1 MNRTMNRTTMLALL
15 MMAVVLLLASGVVL
29 AKDFSCDPTIERPC
43 VGTKKGDSI
52 VGTAGDDEINGRG
65 GNDTLIGDPI
75 GSTGD
80 DLISGGGGNDGIS
93 DPFEGNDVD
102 TIFGGKGDDTINVRE
117 GAAFS
122 DNPDIVDCGPGIDA
136 VVVDPGDTRLNCEI
150 LNP

>member
-1 MNRTMNRTTMLALL
+1 MTRNVILALI
-15 MMAVVLLLASGVVL
+15 VVTALLLASGVVL
-29 AKDFSCDPTIERPC
+29 AKNFSCGPPTDGPC